1 MINDEKQRKAGHLDH
16 LARRQLYERV
26 TENQPPVAEKPLPV
40 MENQPARMRKIARIK
55 CRS

>member
-40 MENQPARMRKIARIK
+40 TENQPARMRKMRGK
-55 CRS
+55 RDP